1 MPEVEMIV
9 APDPI
14 YNTQC
19 SPRMFD
25 WQILVSRSVKDVLT
39 PDFGETKLMSLP
51 NDPFLNLEV
60 EDALVNET
68 TVKNFIKANFDNL
81 RGIKNLSLEALKAL
95 RDDLVKTPLYQ
106 SSLVLKKIYVEA
118 TLNEEMLDR
127 PYADNYF
134 IFISS
139 FFDQYL
145 LGPIDAQIKK
155 LDAEQREVGRL
166 QNYA

>member
-68 TVKNFIKANFDNL
+68 TV
-81 RGIKNLSLEALKAL
+81 KNLSLEALKAL

>member
-1 MPEVEMIV
+1 MIV

-68 TVKNFIKANFDNL
+68 TV
-81 RGIKNLSLEALKAL
+81 KNLSLEALKAL